1 MGNYDIE
8 SQLLQFSFQQFPC
21 QNSRDDFET
30 RIYRSSNEPTRCRVQ
45 SENAQR
51 QFLRELEG
59 SGGNKNAAGTLP
71 HGTAAHMAMLESMSS
86 LAQKQSNIVIEMFFS
101 SVGIRSSGRDWLL
114 SLHQPTNSK
123 TVLLNESHKA
133 STPRVSDTSK
143 TKDRCRALHCSPS
156 ATRTRQTAARHL
168 QASCT
173 EMSTMALANI
183 SILS

>member
-30 RIYRSSNEPTRCRVQ
+30 RIYRSSKSNEPTRCRVQ

-86 LAQKQSNIVIEMFFS
+86 LAQKQSNIVIEMFLS
-101 SVGIRSSGRDWLL
+101 SVSV
-114 SLHQPTNSK
+114 HQDETGF
-123 TVLLNESHKA
+123 
-133 STPRVSDTSK
+133 
-143 TKDRCRALHCSPS
+143 CHCISQ
-156 ATRTRQTAARHL
+156 QTAKR
-168 QASCT
+168 CC
-173 EMSTMALANI
+173 
-183 SILS
+183 